1 MNTARSFSSRARSKA
16 RRSSVQALY
25 QWHMTGQSID
35 EVIAEFEENRTDLK
49 HADMDYFRD
58 LLRGT
63 SRYCVEI
70 NENLAG
76 LLDRPLRDLDPVE
89 LSVLQIG
96 YYELVY
102 HRELPWRVVINESVE
117 LAKLFGAEQSHKY
130 INGVLDKLARTIRAQ
145 EITSL
150 S

>member
-1 MNTARSFSSRARSKA
+1 
-16 RRSSVQALY
+16 
-25 QWHMTGQSID
+25 MTGKSID
-35 EVIAEFEENRTDLK
+35 EVITEFEDNRSDLK
-49 HADMDYFRD
+49 HADIEYFRD

-63 SRYCVEI
+63 SKYCREI
-70 NENLAG
+70 NDNLAG
-76 LLDRPLRDLDPVE
+76 LLDRPLQELDPVE

-145 EITSL
+145 EIANL